1 MADILK
7 RIIDGNPQS
16 TRDFYLQFSQ
26 KILSYL
32 KKRLPHEED
41 AQEIMQDVFL
51 DAIDSLYY
59 LQRQTSVQSWLY
71 SIAHNKV
78 VDYYRKRKIKSI
90 VLSAIPVLQIAAEEI
105 HQPEFQF
112 EKDKIRDKIEKA
124 FASISTRYQE
134 ILIMRYENNIPIKQ
148 LAVDLHL
155 SFKATESL
163 LFRARQD
170 FKKAYERA

>member
-7 RIIDGNPQS
+7 RIMDGDPKA
-16 TRDFYLQFSQ
+16 TRDFYIEYSP

-32 KKRLPHEED
+32 KRRLPHQED

-51 DAIDSLYY
+51 EAIDSLFY
-59 LQRQTSVQSWLY
+59 LQKHTSVQSWLY

-90 VLSAIPVLQIAAEEI
+90 VLSAIPVLQIAAQEM

-112 EKDKIRDKIEKA
+112 EKDKIRDRIEKA
-124 FASISTRYQE
+124 FSTLSSRYQE
-134 ILIMRYENNIPIKQ
+134 ILLLRYEKEIPVKE
-148 LAVDLHL
+148 LAITLNL

>member
-1 MADILK
+1 MADILQ
-7 RIIDGNPQS
+7 RIIDGDPQA

-51 DAIDSLYY
+51 EAIDSLFY
-59 LQRQTSVQSWLY
+59 LQKHTSVQSWLY

-90 VLSAIPVLQIAAEEI
+90 VLSAIPVLQIAAEEM

-124 FASISTRYQE
+124 FASISARYQE
-134 ILIMRYENNIPIKQ
+134 ILIMRYEKNIPIKQ
-148 LAVDLHL
+148 LAIELHL

>member
-1 MADILK
+1 MTDVLQ
-7 RIIDGNPQS
+7 RIIDGDPQA

-26 KILSYL
+26 KILTYL

-51 DAIDSLYY
+51 EAIDSLFY
-59 LQRQTSVQSWLY
+59 LQKHGSVQSWLY

-78 VDYYRKRKIKSI
+78 VDYYRKKKIKSI

-124 FASISTRYQE
+124 FSSLSHRYQE
-134 ILIMRYENNIPIKQ
+134 ILIMRYEKDIPIKE
-148 LAVDLHL
+148 LALELHL